1 MFIREIKNRPLE
13 IRSKNFRETEVQQ
26 LTLNQSRNAHYS
38 RYVLMLQLQNLS
50 IVYDFCLY
58 SQDPDSS
65 MIRFEIGWRYD
76 WDDIKNLP
84 SQLVG
89 LIQDRVTI
97 VFVKLRYVFFMFFSD
112 ALNTLCSWIW
122 VNMYFQRVSLTFCLK
137 A

>member
-1 MFIREIKNRPLE
+1 MNSLISKIPTEPISFREIKNRPLE

-65 MIRFEIGWRYD
+65 MIRFEIGATTGTTL
-76 WDDIKNLP
+76 K
-84 SQLVG
+84 
-89 LIQDRVTI
+89 IQDRVTI

-122 VNMYFQRVSLTFCLK
+122 VNM
-137 A
+137 